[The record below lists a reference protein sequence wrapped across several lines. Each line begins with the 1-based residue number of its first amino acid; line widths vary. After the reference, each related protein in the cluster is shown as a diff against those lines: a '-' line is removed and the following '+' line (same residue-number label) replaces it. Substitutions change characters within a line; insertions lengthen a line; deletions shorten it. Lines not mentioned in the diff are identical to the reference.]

1 MKRLVVKFRKAKFYL
16 WKKIRPWLPKW
27 FVEYM
32 DNRAELG
39 IITACV
45 TAQEIDKM
53 RAYGVQEKAAH
64 DEQVASDGQAYFPK
78 WHHWHH
84 ED

>member
-53 RAYGVQEKAAH
+53 RVYGVQEKAAH
-64 DEQVASDGQAYFPK
+64 DE
-78 WHHWHH
+78 
-84 ED
+84 